1 MKITSAKTRLSA
13 VLLTLCMAALLVSV
27 PAFAA
32 GVNYID
38 KIKVTYAHIDY
49 KAGESPRVTA
59 KVTEGN
65 CTVKYEY
72 WRELYQKE
80 EGGLWYGTGRY
91 WYSDPS
97 KMESLSADKRIT
109 KFEAGHSYSYNIVL
123 TADKGCYIGDEE
135 TVVTVGDHEWGTP
148 ARSTN
153 LEIKNTSTQLNVYS
167 IYALD
172 IPEDKTDKVI
182 TSVSI
187 INVNKNLSASA
198 PVTFTAKSQHGAADG
213 YDITEEAWEA
223 GSSLNDMIKSTDAP
237 RAPVAGG
244 EYWYSIVLT
253 AKDGYVFSSDF
264 SDSNHRIKEGSGVTF
279 TLGGV
284 MYEGRFNVSNNG
296 KTLTAWEFMDPV
308 TAKKDGSVI
317 EDAPNYKITE
327 GVNSAW
333 TKNTDGTLTFRANG
347 DFSKFSG
354 IKIDGSTVPADKYT
368 AVSGSTVITL
378 KANYL
383 SSISVGKHRLTVVY
397 TDGECS
403 TEFEIK
409 AAQNGNTRQNETKSP
424 KTGDSTLPVQWAVPL
439 LIGCVLVS
447 AVSAGKSKAFKN

>member
-1 MKITSAKTRLSA
+1 MKISSAKTKLTIIMLVLCLALS
-13 VLLTLCMAALLVSV
+13 LLSVSAL
-27 PAFAA
+27 AA

-38 KIKVTYAHIDY
+38 KIKVTYTHIDY
-49 KAGESPRVTA
+49 KAGESPHATA
-59 KVTEGN
+59 EVTEGN

-91 WYSDPS
+91 WYSDQTQT
-97 KMESLSADKRIT
+97 ESLSADKRIT
-109 KFEAGHSYSYNIVL
+109 KFESGHSYSYNIVL

-135 TVVTVGDHEWGTP
+135 TVVTVGDYEWGTP

-153 LEIKNTSTQLNVYS
+153 LEIKNISTQLNVYG

-172 IPEDKTDKVI
+172 LPEDNTGG
-182 TSVSI
+182 TI
-187 INVNKNLSASA
+187 IDEK
-198 PVTFTAKSQHGAADG
+198 PD
-213 YDITEEAWEA
+213 
-223 GSSLNDMIKSTDAP
+223 
-237 RAPVAGG
+237 
-244 EYWYSIVLT
+244 
-253 AKDGYVFSSDF
+253 
-264 SDSNHRIKEGSGVTF
+264 
-279 TLGGV
+279 
-284 MYEGRFNVSNNG
+284 
-296 KTLTAWEFMDPV
+296 
-308 TAKKDGSVI
+308 
-317 EDAPNYKITE
+317 YKITE

-333 TKNTDGTLTFRANG
+333 TKNTDGTLTFSANG

-368 AVSGSTVITL
+368 AVSGSTVVTL

-409 AAQNGNTRQNETKSP
+409 AAQNGNARQNETKSP
-424 KTGDSTLPVQWAVPL
+424 KTGDSALPVQWAMPL

-447 AVSAGKSKAFKN
+447 AVSVRKGKAFKN

>member
-172 IPEDKTDKVI
+172 LPEDNT
-182 TSVSI
+182 
-187 INVNKNLSASA
+187 
-198 PVTFTAKSQHGAADG
+198 
-213 YDITEEAWEA
+213 
-223 GSSLNDMIKSTDAP
+223 
-237 RAPVAGG
+237 GG
-244 EYWYSIVLT
+244 TI
-253 AKDGYVFSSDF
+253 SDEKP
-264 SDSNHRIKEGSGVTF
+264 D
-279 TLGGV
+279 
-284 MYEGRFNVSNNG
+284 
-296 KTLTAWEFMDPV
+296 
-308 TAKKDGSVI
+308 
-317 EDAPNYKITE
+317 YKITE
-327 GVNSAW
+327 GVNSGW

-424 KTGDSTLPVQWAVPL
+424 KTGDSALPVQWTVPL

-447 AVSAGKSKAFKN
+447 AVSARKSKAFKN